1 MSVIEIEGIAE
12 LLGCNKNNAWKVVGN
27 KDIWKLTHCGY
38 RKIGNK
44 KKRYWDTSLA
54 IAEAERI
61 NKMKKKRHW
70 KMSLVNRSYVMVNT
84 SVRKFPSNCEIRA
97 YLIEKKGVAEY
108 RAFA

>member
-1 MSVIEIEGIAE
+1 MNVIEIEGIAE

-44 KKRYWDTSLA
+44 KKRYWDAVLA
-54 IAEAERI
+54 SAEAERI
-61 NKMKKKRHW
+61 NQMKKKRHW

-84 SVRKFPSNCEIRA
+84 PVRMFPVNGEIRA
-97 YLIEKKGVAEY
+97 YLIEKKGIAEY